1 MYLGSLCREEV
12 HGEGVEHVKVV
23 MLETVV
29 SVVFAV
35 IKSSMVERGH

>member
-1 MYLGSLCREEV
+1 M
-12 HGEGVEHVKVV
+12 EHVKVV